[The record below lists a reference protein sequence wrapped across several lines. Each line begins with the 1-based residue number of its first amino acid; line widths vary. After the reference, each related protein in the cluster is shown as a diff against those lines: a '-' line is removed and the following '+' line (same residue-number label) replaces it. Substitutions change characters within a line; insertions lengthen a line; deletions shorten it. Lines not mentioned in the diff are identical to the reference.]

1 MIVSF
6 TLTSLVT
13 VCAVGVVI
21 RSFMIKERVFFV
33 ITLSLLSVGMIA
45 LAILIWL

>member
-6 TLTSLVT
+6 TLTSMVT
-13 VCAVGVVI
+13 VCAVGVLLK
-21 RSFMIKERVFFV
+21 SLMIKERVFFV

>member
-13 VCAVGVVI
+13 VSAVGVLI
-21 RSFMIKERVFFV
+21 RSFMIKERVFFAT
-33 ITLSLLSVGMIA
+33 TLSLLSVGMVA